1 MYLSDED
8 ILWDEPL
15 IAYIENFMTPRDC
28 HRIID
33 YAEPLL
39 ITSMVSDEKRGDV
52 IHHGRTSSEVFIP
65 SGACEFQNGT
75 HSHCLVIATGERKLV
90 ARAWQVICS
99 GFGHNQ
105 IIPWHQ
111 GDSNCARCANGR

>member
-15 IAYIENFMTPRDC
+15 IAYIENFMTLRDC

-39 ITSMVSDEKRGDV
+39 IKSMVSDEK
-52 IHHGRTSSEVFIP
+52 E
-65 SGACEFQNGT
+65 AM
-75 HSHCLVIATGERKLV
+75 
-90 ARAWQVICS
+90 
-99 GFGHNQ
+99 
-105 IIPWHQ
+105 
-111 GDSNCARCANGR
+111 